1 MQDFNHKVAVITGAG
16 SGVGRCLALDL
27 AQLGAHV
34 VVADIEACAID
45 NVVTEITGSG
55 GSAIGQTCDVSKIE
69 SMQSLAEVALK
80 RFGAIHLVFANAG
93 IGAGEAGSMWEYPV
107 NDWEWG
113 FQVNTWGVINTIS
126 AFMPIL
132 MEQNIESNFVIT
144 GSGNGAFVM
153 MPEAPIYTAS
163 KAAVQAITENLYFQ
177 VKAANSNVMVNA
189 LFPGPHVVNTG
200 IFNSER
206 NRPEDLPPQPGKAD
220 SGIHSVDDMKA
231 MMEQFGMTLQTTE
244 PSEVSAFALQGIR
257 DNKFWITK
265 MTDKSKAALEL
276 RMHSILAQENPNPPV
291 VL

>member
-1 MQDFNHKVAVITGAG
+1 MQDFNSKVAVITGAG

-27 AQLGAHV
+27 AKLGASV
-34 VVADIEACAID
+34 VVADIEAAAID
-45 NVVTEITGSG
+45 RVVTEISG
-55 GSAIGQTCDVSKIE
+55 LGGQAIGQVCDVSKIE
-69 SMQSLAEVALK
+69 SMQALAQTALEK
-80 RFGAIHLVFANAG
+80 FDAIHLVFANAG
-93 IGAGEAGSMWEYPV
+93 IGAGEAGNMWEYPV

-113 FQVNTWGVINTIS
+113 FQVNSWGVINTIS

-132 MEQNIESNFVIT
+132 IEQNIESNFVIT

-153 MPEAPIYTAS
+153 MPDAPIYTAS

-177 VKAANSNVMVNA
+177 VKATNSNVMVNA

-206 NRPEDLPPQPGKAD
+206 NRPEDLPAEPGKAD
-220 SGIHSVDDMKA
+220 SGIHCVDDMRT
-231 MMEQFGMTLQTTE
+231 MMEQFGMTLETTE

-276 RMHSILAQENPNPPV
+276 RVQGILSQENPNPPV